1 MNMKA
6 INIKLATF
14 SFAAMLL
21 ASCSDSGT
29 PGEDSIIDPVG
40 KATTIVGSNVTAEY
54 ADQLASRVFNYKTIK
69 GASIPPLV
77 NKART
82 RAGETPEVTIPANAE
97 DLTTV
102 KEPWNAHPG
111 NYYVKEGD
119 VVTTNNMNIQG
130 MTIYV
135 KGTFKYDGGN
145 TYFDNTNIIVMKGGK
160 LIAANSGEVFG
171 INKIDNFGTIEFPA
185 SQSYYTIKNDFHN

>member
-29 PGEDSIIDPVG
+29 PGTDSVIDPIG
-40 KATTIVGSNVTAEY
+40 KAATIVGSNVTTEY
-54 ADQLASRVFNYKTIK
+54 AEQLASRVFNYKTIK
-69 GASIPPLV
+69 GASITPLV

-82 RAGETPEVTIPANAE
+82 RAGETPEVTIPANAK
-97 DLTTV
+97 DLATV
-102 KEPWNAHPG
+102 EEPWNAHPG
-111 NYYVKEGD
+111 NYYVKKGD

-145 TYFDNTNIIVMKGGK
+145 TYFDNTNINRHEGRKTDCRK
-160 LIAANSGEVFG
+160 LWRG
-171 INKIDNFGTIEFPA
+171 IW
-185 SQSYYTIKNDFHN
+185 H